1 MKRFL
6 ILLFLTSTLAASQ
19 DFDQAV
25 QEVYRKKPHLRA
37 IAQRKQ
43 RKKSLIKKK
52 SPKLETLHKVI
63 DLTTIGYIL
72 VRSYLRY
79 QEIYGEGE
87 ITMKTVEHTPLW
99 WILNKLPGQSLFN
112 FVKRIGKNG
121 LFTLDIIGTSLQAV
135 IAKSL
140 AKFIILC
147 STGDIVDVAEEAV
160 VRSKRMIKKVLG

>member
-1 MKRFL
+1 MKKFL
-6 ILLFLTSTLAASQ
+6 VLLFLTSTLAASQ

-25 QEVYRKKPHLRA
+25 QEVYRKKPHLKA

-43 RKKSLIKKK
+43 RKKELIKKK

-79 QEIYGEGE
+79 QEIYGKGH
-87 ITMKTVEHTPLW
+87 IVETLDHSPAW
-99 WILNKLPGQSLFN
+99 WLLSKLPGQFLFN
-112 FVKRIGKNG
+112 FLKSVSKNS

-147 STGDIVDVAEEAV
+147 STGDIVDVAEETV
-160 VRSKRMIKKVLG
+160 VRSKQMVKKILG